1 MRRPRACLGA
11 FAGAYGVKGDIRI
24 KTFTDAP
31 ENIAAYG
38 PVETEDGR
46 RRFTLKVIRI
56 LNGGMVIASA
66 PEVKDREDAEGLKGV
81 RFYVDRDRLPPTE
94 DDEYYLDD
102 LIGLEAVDET
112 GAPAGI
118 VAAVYNFGAGDLI
131 ELKAVP
137 GVRGVRLI
145 PFTREAVPAVELGAG
160 RIQVARTAIN
170 DSASETNPNQDQET
184 P

>member
-1 MRRPRACLGA
+1 MR
-11 FAGAYGVKGDIRI
+11 V
-24 KTFTDAP
+24 
-31 ENIAAYG
+31 
-38 PVETEDGR
+38 
-46 RRFTLKVIRI
+46 
-56 LNGGMVIASA
+56 
-66 PEVKDREDAEGLKGV
+66 
-81 RFYVDRDRLPPTE
+81 YVDRDRLPPTE

-170 DSASETNPNQDQET
+170 DSASETNPNPDQET